1 MRKLIVSLAAAGAAL
16 AIASPA
22 AAQYYPQP
30 QAYPQAQPYGYGG
43 QQYGYGHNGY
53 GYGAQNLA
61 MRVDMLQR
69 RIDELRRAHVLRGD
83 SAERLRKEA
92 RDLQRRVR
100 RSSGFGYAQFA
111 QGDLQMRLARL
122 EQRVNQLASMGGYG
136 GHGRHNGY
144 GNNGYS
150 NGYGQQ
156 GYGDRDRDHDRGDD
170 RYDDHDD

>member
-1 MRKLIVSLAAAGAAL
+1 MRKLIVSLAAAAAAL

-43 QQYGYGHNGY
+43 QQYGYHN
-53 GYGAQNLA
+53 GYGAQNLV

-69 RIDELRRAHVLRGD
+69 RIDDLRRAHVLRGD
-83 SAERLRKEA
+83 RAERLRKEA

-100 RSSGFGYAQFA
+100 RSSGYGYAQFA

-122 EQRVNQLASMGGYG
+122 EQRVNEAAGRFGGYANG
-136 GHGRHNGY
+136 YRNGHGNYGY
-144 GNNGYS
+144 A

-156 GYGDRDRDHDRGDD
+156 GYGDRDRDHDRDD
-170 RYDDHDD
+170 RYDHDDDD